1 MKSKQGATG
10 GSAVTGL
17 PIEGRPDRGSGARG
31 PGRRLTSAGH
41 EGRLLDQRI
50 CPLAELRRD
59 RQAERSS
66 LRLA

>member
-10 GSAVTGL
+10 GSAVTVL
-17 PIEGRPDRGSGARG
+17 PIGGQLDRGSGARG
-31 PGRRLTSAGH
+31 PGRRLTSAGP
-41 EGRLLDQRI
+41 EGLLDQLI
-50 CPLAELRRD
+50 CPLAQLRRD